1 MPIIQ
6 PLFGPGATA
15 PRRAAS
21 GGGGFSL
28 PVESHGAA
36 RAMIPRGTVS
46 LSALI
51 ALQSEDEPVE
61 DREARRHGQD
71 VLAELAALHKALLGD
86 TNGLR
91 DLRSLAALA
100 AAPPAPARDPRLD
113 EAVAAI
119 RLRARVELARY
130 SAE

>member
-1 MPIIQ
+1 MSIIQ
-6 PLFGPGATA
+6 ALFGPSAMP
-15 PRRAAS
+15 PRRTA
-21 GGGGFSL
+21 GGGGAFRL
-28 PVESHGAA
+28 PEESHGAA

-71 VLAELAALHKALLGD
+71 VLAELAALHKALLND
-86 TNGLR
+86 TNGVR
-91 DLRSLAALA
+91 DLRPLAALTA
-100 AAPPAPARDPRLD
+100 ELPAPARDPRLG

-130 SAE
+130 STG